1 MALVLYLIVRKD
13 DQAECV
19 RENAVQRRY
28 VTPTMNY
35 IGLRESLS
43 GAVERR
49 RKAWSEKVPD
59 PVTDDTY
66 IGLRVTV
73 THEGVA
79 DLVLRIS
86 SPEDH
91 FASTLS
97 KKLYPSDKQTDW
109 KVWHFVGDLPLEGHE
124 SYDAKVYTAE
134 WISLVDSL

>member
-1 MALVLYLIVRKD
+1 MALVLYLIIRKD

-43 GAVERR
+43 GALERR
-49 RKAWSEKVPD
+49 RKAWLEKVPDPD

-91 FASTLS
+91 FASVCPRSFIQVTKRPIGRYGTS
-97 KKLYPSDKQTDW
+97 WETSR
-109 KVWHFVGDLPLEGHE
+109 
-124 SYDAKVYTAE
+124 
-134 WISLVDSL
+134 